1 MKKFLVT
8 TFICVV
14 ALGYSSGAAGFSFD
28 RHWEMPIPLQGKA
41 PADFSD
47 LESSLNPESC
57 GECHEA
63 QFSGWEKS
71 RHALSMGPGIVG
83 QLGEPWLDKET
94 IEMCLD
100 CHAPLGEQR
109 IFAKNK
115 KGGELEK
122 NLFLKTGLHKKG
134 LVCAVCH
141 LRKNIR
147 YGPPASQPSQIE
159 DPPHG
164 GFVAVKSFNS
174 AKLCRPCHQFEPWGR
189 RINGKLL
196 EDTFGQWQKSLY
208 SEKGVQ
214 CADCHMKE
222 RAHAWK
228 GIHDKQMVQSGVD
241 IVAERAGGNVT
252 VTIKNSGVG
261 HFFPTYVTPQ
271 VIVALVVDGKVVS
284 SKNVGWKVPLDLSE
298 EEYDTRIPPGETWR
312 AHFTL
317 PDNVVGG
324 SGASIT
330 VTVHPDDFYHRF
342 YESLLKNPP
351 DGINRDL
358 IKKAH
363 EESGNSSYILYE
375 KVLGF

>member
-1 MKKFLVT
+1 MKKFLVI
-8 TFICVV
+8 TFISVA
-14 ALGYSSGAAGFSFD
+14 ALGYSPGAAGFSFD
-28 RHWEMPIPLQGKA
+28 SYWAMPIPLQGEA
-41 PADFSD
+41 PAGFSE
-47 LESSLNPESC
+47 LEKSLNPESC
-57 GECHEA
+57 GECHDA
-63 QFSGWEKS
+63 QFSGWKKS
-71 RHALSMGPGIVG
+71 RHALAMGPGIVG

-109 IFAKNK
+109 IFAKELKGGGLKENHFLNRELQK
-115 KGGELEK
+115 KG
-122 NLFLKTGLHKKG
+122 
-134 LVCAVCH
+134 VACAVCH
-141 LRKNIR
+141 VRKNVR
-147 YGPPASQPSQIE
+147 YGPPALKPSQIE

-164 GFVAVKSFNS
+164 GFIAVESFNS

-196 EDTFGQWQKSLY
+196 EDTFGQWQKSPY
-208 SEKGVQ
+208 AQKGVQ
-214 CADCHMKE
+214 CADCHMKQ
-222 RAHAWK
+222 RAHEWK
-228 GIHDKQMVQSGVD
+228 GIHDKKMVLSGVD
-241 IVAERAGGNVT
+241 IVAKRKGDDVT

-271 VIVALVVDGKVVS
+271 VVVALSVDGKVVS

-298 EEYDTRIPPGETWR
+298 EEYDTRIPPGETWK

-317 PDNVVGG
+317 PGD
-324 SGASIT
+324 SAKTASIT
-330 VTVHPDDFYHRF
+330 VAVHPDDFYHRF

-363 EESGNSSYILYE
+363 EESGSSSYILYE
-375 KVLGF
+375 KVLSF